1 VHDDSPSTVHVTNL
15 TPGVSATLLG
25 GEAQTLRLDA
35 TIPESDLQL
44 GGFNHLTLDVPS
56 TPIGGGVG
64 MGSRPST
71 AGDALAPPRTP
82 ATARKEPTAKEL
94 SILGSIRADASRL
107 FRQRLAPKRGE
118 PTYGNRDGAFGGS
131 GGGDGGGGGHDDG
144 DSGGG
149 GGGGGGGGVMA
160 AGAAA
165 AAAAM
170 RDGDQVMSVEGVQ
183 GTLQGKLT
191 KLARREKAK
200 LKTRSSPPRGR
211 AGGTGDF
218 GAFTGGFPTKGG
230 RPATSGSIISG
241 TARGGSSGGP
251 GAGSWGGFGDTVGQ
265 KLNAVASLQAL
276 CVQAECGCDQRC
288 SKAPGLNH

>member
-1 VHDDSPSTVHVTNL
+1 MYRYTVPPSADFQL
-15 TPGVSATLLG
+15 TEFDLPGPERRKLATP
-25 GEAQTLRLDA
+25 QYR
-35 TIPESDLQL
+35 
-44 GGFNHLTLDVPS
+44 
-56 TPIGGGVG
+56 
-64 MGSRPST
+64 
-71 AGDALAPPRTP
+71 
-82 ATARKEPTAKEL
+82 
-94 SILGSIRADASRL
+94 
-107 FRQRLAPKRGE
+107 RQRKKMNSFVREAAERVGPCVVRI
-118 PTYGNRDGAFGGS
+118 DVDF
-131 GGGDGGGGGHDDG
+131 GGGGGGGGGGSLDQ
-144 DSGGG
+144 SLLPRGGG
-149 GGGGGGGGVMA
+149 GGGGGGGGVKA

-241 TARGGSSGGP
+241 TARGGSCADGGP
-251 GAGSWGGFGDTVGQ
+251 ASSAPGWAGTPPAGSAGAPLPPPLLPLLWYFIHSCSLPYVIYNFIFD
-265 KLNAVASLQAL
+265 LNMLF
-276 CVQAECGCDQRC
+276 
-288 SKAPGLNH
+288 